1 MVANVKFNVKFNAQ
15 FKRVRGF
22 TLIEIMVVIVI
33 LGILASLIMPKI
45 MSRPE
50 EARIVKAKQDIKA
63 VESALEL
70 YRLDNGFYPS
80 TDQGLSALVKQP
92 TTDPVPTNWKKEGYL
107 KKLPMDPWGK
117 PYQYLNPGS
126 HGDIDI
132 FSEGPVTGKKS
143 GKEGENQIGNWS
155 D

>member
-1 MVANVKFNVKFNAQ
+1 MNTQLTRQKM
-15 FKRVRGF
+15 RGF

-50 EARIVKAKQDIKA
+50 EARIVKTKQDIKA
-63 VESALEL
+63 IESALEL

-80 TDQGLSALVKQP
+80 TDQGLAGLVTHP
-92 TTDPVPTNWKKEGYL
+92 TTDPIPPNWKKEGYL
-107 KKLPMDPWGK
+107 KKLPIDPWGR

-132 FSEGPVTGKKS
+132 FSEGPISGSKS
-143 GKEGENQIGNWS
+143 GKGNEGQIGNWS

>member
-1 MVANVKFNVKFNAQ
+1 M
-15 FKRVRGF
+15 RGF

-63 VESALEL
+63 IESALEL

-80 TDQGLSALVKQP
+80 TDQGLAALVTQP
-92 TTDPVPTNWKKEGYL
+92 TTDPVPTSWKKEGYL
-107 KKLPMDPWGK
+107 KKIPVDPWNK
-117 PYQYLNPGS
+117 PYQYLNPGTR
-126 HGDIDI
+126 GDIDV
-132 FSEGPVTGKKS
+132 FSEGPVSGSKS
-143 GKEGENQIGNWS
+143 GKGKESQIGNWS